1 MFSCPVGRAGEG
13 GFKVGAEV
21 DVKLGWLDS
30 LTKSSSHLAGVQP
43 VPCLSCGV
51 TQARSPPAVTGK
63 DGLYAERKSPSTFLD
78 FALGLLATLSLSFSV
93 ARTMSNLP
101 TNDLAFRKW
110 LSSRLDPFQEL
121 DSDHELYVP
130 LHEGSENDPLELV
143 ANDIRYAEDHTL
155 NFISG
160 FNGCGKST
168 ELLRLQK
175 TLSAQGF
182 FVVIAD
188 ASDYFLPT
196 QPIDIGILLISLAG
210 AYSDQIEKQTELKPD
225 HQSYWRRLVQWLQTT
240 NVNLDGFDLNA
251 QVPLTDIEVKF
262 KASLKE
268 NPGFIEKLQRFM
280 AARPGELKRQVHD
293 YFQHATQLVRTK
305 YRADLSPVFIFD
317 QFEQLH
323 DIPQTEGKV
332 AESIITIVSNH
343 QSDLR
348 IHGHHVIMTMPPWLK
363 LLPGGAQ
370 NLHLIYGLKLWE
382 NDDKRSSCREGLQ
395 QMRIIVEKRFTQ
407 AGLDRFFGPANRRGV
422 RRFVDQLIRASGG
435 HLRDLIILLR
445 GALKRAK
452 ELPVTSNIIDATI
465 ANHRDSFL
473 PLSLSHSRYLD
484 QFGRERQCSFPNTRH
499 ETIYDV
505 TTLLNNH
512 YAFLMRNDAE
522 WCDIHP
528 LLRDI
533 VAQNIARSAG
543 ATAVPPSSEAD

>member
-1 MFSCPVGRAGEG
+1 MS
-13 GFKVGAEV
+13 
-21 DVKLGWLDS
+21 KL
-30 LTKSSSHLAGVQP
+30 
-43 VPCLSCGV
+43 
-51 TQARSPPAVTGK
+51 PA
-63 DGLYAERKSPSTFLD
+63 
-78 FALGLLATLSLSFSV
+78 
-93 ARTMSNLP
+93 
-101 TNDLAFRKW
+101 NDLAFRKW

-130 LHEGSENDPLELV
+130 LHEGSDNDPLALV
-143 ANDIRYAEDHTL
+143 ANDIRYAEDQTL

-175 TLSAQGF
+175 TLAAQGF

-210 AYSDQIEKQTELKPD
+210 AYSDQIEKQTELKPS
-225 HQSYWRRLVQWLQTT
+225 HQSYWRRLVQWLQDTD
-240 NVNLDGFDLNA
+240 VKIDGFDLKA
-251 QVPLTDIEVKF
+251 KIPLTELEVKF

-268 NPGFIEKLQRFM
+268 NPGFIEKLQKFM
-280 AARPGELKRQVHD
+280 QARPGELRRQVHD

-323 DIPQTEGKV
+323 DIPQTQGSV

-348 IHGHHVIMTMPPWLK
+348 IPGHHLIMTMPPWLK

-382 NDDKRSSCREGLQ
+382 NDDKRSSCREGLH
-395 QMRIIVEKRFTQ
+395 QMRLIVEKRFTE
-407 AGLDRFFGPANRRGV
+407 AGLDRFFGPANAKGV
-422 RRFVDQLIRASGG
+422 RPLVDHLIRASGG

-452 ELPVTSNIIDATI
+452 DLPVTRNIIDGTI
-465 ANHRDSFL
+465 SNHRDSFL
-473 PLSLSHSRYLD
+473 PLSLAHSQYLA
-484 QFGRERQCSFPNTRH
+484 QFARERQCSFPNTRH

-505 TTLLNNH
+505 TSLLNNH

-543 ATAVPPSSEAD
+543 TLVSVPPPQVD